1 VRSSVVANTCKH
13 QTPST
18 TQNNSDQTIMSSDAS
33 DHSSAL
39 FRVIEEEEEEQENAP
54 AAAAANDS
62 ATISKSKKRIVS
74 HSTNR
79 GHDAFG
85 SLIDDW
91 CVLCHCLSFG
101 GSIRSDGARDVLFML
116 RCKMTSCFGR
126 LASSFSPPLMILTRH
141 VFCVHSPWNAML

>member
-1 VRSSVVANTCKH
+1 MRSSVVANTCKH
-13 QTPST
+13 QTPSK
-18 TQNNSDQTIMSSDAS
+18 TQNNIDQTIMSSDAS

-39 FRVIEEEEEEQENAP
+39 FRVIEEEEDHENVA

-101 GSIRSDGARDVLFML
+101 GSIRSDGAREVLFIL
-116 RCKMTSCFGR
+116 RCKMTSCFSR
-126 LASSFSPPLMILTRH
+126 LASAFSPPLMILT
-141 VFCVHSPWNAML
+141 